1 MKFTLEQAIHENL
14 TLMLIDSTIDT
25 QADMDNAV
33 DAIKAF
39 DAMMLSVGV
48 FSDTDHM
55 YLIVN
60 GQPIDYGQVTNEEE
74 LLKLLEVAA

>member
-1 MKFTLEQAIHENL
+1 MKFTLEQLIHENVIM
-14 TLMLIDSTIDT
+14 MLIDSTIDT

-48 FSDTDHM
+48 FNDTDHM

-60 GQPIDYGQVTNEEE
+60 GQPIDYGQIENEEE

>member
-14 TLMLIDSTIDT
+14 TMMLIDSTIDT

-48 FSDTDHM
+48 FNDTDHM
-55 YLIVN
+55 CLIVN

-74 LLKLLEVAA
+74 LLKLLEVVA

>member
-1 MKFTLEQAIHENL
+1 MEFTLEQAMHENI
-14 TLMLIDSTIDT
+14 TMMLIDSTIDT

-48 FSDTDHM
+48 FSGTGHM

-74 LLKLLEVAA
+74 LLKLLEVVA

>member
-14 TLMLIDSTIDT
+14 IMMLIDSSIDT
-25 QADMDNAV
+25 QSDMDNAV

-48 FSDTDHM
+48 FNDTEHM
-55 YLIVN
+55 YLLVN
-60 GQPIDYGQVTNEEE
+60 GQPIDYAQITNEDD